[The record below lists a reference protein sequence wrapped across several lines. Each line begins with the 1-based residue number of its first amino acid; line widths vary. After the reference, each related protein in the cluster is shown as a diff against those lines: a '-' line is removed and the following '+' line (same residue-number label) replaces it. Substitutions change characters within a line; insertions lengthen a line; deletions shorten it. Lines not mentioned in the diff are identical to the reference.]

1 MLSID
6 ADTEVHPQSLT
17 NLIANMMRDRRIVG
31 LCGETE
37 LANKNKSWISM
48 IQVYECVRRS

>member
-17 NLIANMMRDRRIVG
+17 NLVANMMRDRRIIG

-48 IQVYECVRRS
+48 IQVYE